1 MTTFE
6 ISVTS
11 ALEKAMTT
19 ACRDVS
25 IALVGELANQHG
37 FDADSAISSL
47 GLDRFVTKRAPKGKG
62 KAAMQKKPKVE
73 KPTMP
78 LPFCGAK
85 NEHNCQGLRLNH
97 GLHTQCTNCR
107 VEGQDYCKTCQKSAD
122 QSATGKPAYGT
133 IDDRMAVGILEY
145 VDPKAR

>member
-19 ACRDVS
+19 ACRGP

-47 GLDRFVTKRAPKGKG
+47 GLDRFVTKR
-62 KAAMQKKPKVE
+62 
-73 KPTMP
+73 
-78 LPFCGAK
+78 
-85 NEHNCQGLRLNH
+85 
-97 GLHTQCTNCR
+97 
-107 VEGQDYCKTCQKSAD
+107 
-122 QSATGKPAYGT
+122 
-133 IDDRMAVGILEY
+133 
-145 VDPKAR
+145 

>member
-1 MTTFE
+1 MTTLE
-6 ISVTS
+6 ITVS
-11 ALEKAMTT
+11 KAMENAMAT

-25 IALVGELANQHG
+25 LVLVGELAKEHG
-37 FDADSAISSL
+37 FEADAAIKSL
-47 GLDRFVTKRAPKGKG
+47 GLDRFVTKRAPKG

-107 VEGQDYCKTCQKSAD
+107 VEGQDYCKTLQRVLTNLLPVSHLRND
-122 QSATGKPAYGT
+122 
-133 IDDRMAVGILEY
+133 
-145 VDPKAR
+145 